1 MPTTGDALQMPWEQ
15 GIGRHHIFAA
25 TAGSRPLWYQSRLLS
40 SLTRTRSVIMMKTH
54 RQFRDV

>member
-25 TAGSRPLWYQSRLLS
+25 TAGSRPLWYQSRLLG